1 MLVGREDA
9 AFHQLHFE
17 QLPLSVTDLFGKL
30 IEQCDYPSG
39 QSSALRFLDEG

>member
-30 IEQCDYPSG
+30 IERDYPSG
-39 QSSALRFLDEG
+39 QLSALRFLDEG